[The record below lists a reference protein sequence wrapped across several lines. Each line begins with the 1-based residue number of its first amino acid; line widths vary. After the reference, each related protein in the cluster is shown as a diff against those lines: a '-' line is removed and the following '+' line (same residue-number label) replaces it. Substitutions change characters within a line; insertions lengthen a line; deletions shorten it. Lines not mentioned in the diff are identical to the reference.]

1 MTATATQVSRVDASV
16 PTVRLKCPHPQQL
29 RFLRS
34 PAKRKII
41 RAGRRS
47 GKTTGLAILAVEEFI
62 KGRRVLYSAPTSEQ
76 MGRFWQEVSQA
87 LSDPILHGVF
97 KKNETE
103 HTIERSGTEQRIRAK
118 TAWNADSLRGDTA
131 DLLVLD
137 EYQLMAED
145 AWQLVGAPM
154 LLDNRGDAVFLYTP
168 PSVVRQTVSKA
179 IDKRHAAK
187 LFKAASADTSGR
199 WATFTFTSHD
209 NPHISVQALTE
220 ITQDMSA
227 LAYKQEILAEDIED
241 VPGALWTQAML
252 DHTRITTNQLPA
264 LTRVAIALD
273 PAGTSQETS
282 DEMGIVAGG
291 RDANGHGYTLRD
303 ASRRGTPAACARQAI
318 LLYDRL
324 EADVLIGET
333 NNGGE
338 WIGTVIAFVAQEMYR
353 QGERPSPSVHY
364 KMVHASR
371 SKQTR
376 AEPIATEMEHGRIH
390 HVGTFP
396 QLEEEMC
403 LHGDTL
409 ITTADGLRPLASLQ
423 AGELVW
429 TSAGLRPVLWS
440 GCTQSDA
447 EIWEITTADNMNL
460 VGTLRHPVYHIGL
473 QQFMPLGMLQPGD
486 RLEVDTWRG
495 AGEHGCVASM
505 GQQGAWA
512 NMVSKL
518 SGRDDSGDCDV
529 TVTTTISEQGCFMS
543 LSGDRHM
550 VPLRRGISST
560 TKMKTAPIMLSII
573 SNSRRIPSTDG
584 IIGNRKELSQA
595 LPQEALVTKHTGSV
609 NSPMK
614 LCVLSVARP
623 FSLPVPARNIAP
635 KSVEAVCT
643 GVRKLPSRA
652 PVYNLVLPAP
662 HDYYANGIRVH
673 NCSWV
678 PGMPSPSRLDA
689 EVWCFT
695 ELLLNQPKPVRLMEI
710 NI

>member
-1 MTATATQVSRVDASV
+1 MTATATPLARADASV

-87 LSDPILHGVF
+87 LSDPILHGLF

-209 NPHISVQALTE
+209 NPHISVQALAE

-324 EADVLIGET
+324 EADVLIGEA

-376 AEPIATEMEHGRIH
+376 AEPVSTEYEHGRIS

-396 QLEEEMC
+396 ELEEEM
-403 LHGDTL
+403 
-409 ITTADGLRPLASLQ
+409 
-423 AGELVW
+423 
-429 TSAGLRPVLWS
+429 
-440 GCTQSDA
+440 
-447 EIWEITTADNMNL
+447 
-460 VGTLRHPVYHIGL
+460 
-473 QQFMPLGMLQPGD
+473 
-486 RLEVDTWRG
+486 
-495 AGEHGCVASM
+495 
-505 GQQGAWA
+505 
-512 NMVSKL
+512 
-518 SGRDDSGDCDV
+518 
-529 TVTTTISEQGCFMS
+529 
-543 LSGDRHM
+543 
-550 VPLRRGISST
+550 
-560 TKMKTAPIMLSII
+560 
-573 SNSRRIPSTDG
+573 
-584 IIGNRKELSQA
+584 
-595 LPQEALVTKHTGSV
+595 
-609 NSPMK
+609 
-614 LCVLSVARP
+614 
-623 FSLPVPARNIAP
+623 
-635 KSVEAVCT
+635 
-643 GVRKLPSRA
+643 
-652 PVYNLVLPAP
+652 
-662 HDYYANGIRVH
+662 
-673 NCSWV
+673 CSWV
-678 PGMPSPSRLDA
+678 PGMASPSRMDA
-689 EVWCFT
+689 LVWVFT
-695 ELLLNQPKPVRLMEI
+695 ELLINAPKKVYAMDI
-710 NI
+710 IS